1 MRTNKDIQPFQG
13 LLNGIGQVYFTPSV
27 MTSILLLF
35 AISIESLPLAFLTLL
50 GASCSYALALCCYMY
65 ASTNTNTNTN
75 TNKAAYDIDSGMYA
89 LNGALIG
96 LFIGNFF
103 GVTPLL
109 VLVAV
114 LGALLTVPI
123 AHIVFSF
130 EKYRG
135 YTSAFILTSWLI
147 YAIQSTLD
155 LSAFSAPDSALMP
168 LISIEANS
176 WFNLPPVVIPLL
188 KGISQV
194 SFIENALSGLV
205 ILIAIALNNLKHAIW
220 VVLAVII
227 STIFSKMIG
236 ASGALIEQ
244 GLYGYN
250 AILATLALVLN
261 PRIPWPLILLG
272 ILLSCLVTLGFHEL
286 SLLPLTA
293 PFILSVWAVV
303 YLSSV
308 IHKRTIN

>member
-27 MTSILLLF
+27 MTSLLLLL
-35 AISIESLPLAFLTLL
+35 AISIESLALAFLTLL
-50 GASCSYALALCCYMY
+50 GASCSYALAFCCYMY
-65 ASTNTNTNTN
+65 ANANAN

-114 LGALLTVPI
+114 LGALLTIPI
-123 AHIVFSF
+123 ANIVFRF
-130 EKYRG
+130 KKYRG

-176 WFNLPPVVIPLL
+176 LFKLPTVVIPLL

-205 ILIAIALNNLKHAIW
+205 ILVAIALSNIKHAIW
-220 VVLAVII
+220 IMLAVII
-227 STIFSKMIG
+227 STVFSGLIG
-236 ASGALIEQ
+236 ASSELVAQ

-250 AILATLALVLN
+250 AILATLALVLY
-261 PRIPWPLILLG
+261 PRIPWPLLTLLG
-272 ILLSCLVTLGFHEL
+272 MLLSCVITLGFHEL

-293 PFILSVWAVV
+293 PFILSTWVVV
-303 YLSSV
+303 YLSGLTQEPKAS
-308 IHKRTIN
+308 

>member
-27 MTSILLLF
+27 MTSLLLLL
-35 AISIESLPLAFLTLL
+35 AISIESLALAFLTLL
-50 GASCSYALALCCYMY
+50 GASCSYALAFCCYMY
-65 ASTNTNTNTN
+65 TNANANAN
-75 TNKAAYDIDSGMYA
+75 ANANKAAYDIDSGMYA

-123 AHIVFSF
+123 ANIVFRF
-130 EKYRG
+130 KKYRG

-155 LSAFSAPDSALMP
+155 LSAFSPSNSALIP
-168 LISIEANS
+168 IISFEANS
-176 WFNLPPVVIPLL
+176 WFGLPTVVIPFL

-205 ILIAIALNNLKHAIW
+205 ILIAIALNNIKHAIW

-227 STIFSKMIG
+227 STVFSGLIG
-236 ASGALIEQ
+236 ASSELVAQ

-250 AILATLALVLN
+250 AILATLALVLY

-303 YLSSV
+303 YLSSL
-308 IHKRTIN
+308 IHKRTIS

>member
-1 MRTNKDIQPFQG
+1 
-13 LLNGIGQVYFTPSV
+13 
-27 MTSILLLF
+27 
-35 AISIESLPLAFLTLL
+35 
-50 GASCSYALALCCYMY
+50 
-65 ASTNTNTNTN
+65 
-75 TNKAAYDIDSGMYA
+75 KAAYDIDSGMYA

-103 GVTPLL
+103 GVAPLL
-109 VLVAV
+109 ALVTV

-123 AHIVFSF
+123 AHIVFRF
-130 EKYRG
+130 KKYRG

-155 LSAFSAPDSALMP
+155 LSAFSPSNSALRP
-168 LISIEANS
+168 IISFEANS
-176 WFNLPPVVIPLL
+176 WFNLPPVVIPFL

-194 SFIENALSGLV
+194 SFIDNALSGLV
-205 ILIAIALNNLKHAIW
+205 ILIAIALNNLKHATW
-220 VVLAVII
+220 VVLAVIM

-236 ASGALIEQ
+236 ASNELVAQ

-250 AILATLALVLN
+250 AILATLALVLY

-272 ILLSCLVTLGFHEL
+272 MLLSCLITLGFHEL

-293 PFILSVWAVV
+293 PFILSTWIIV
-303 YLSSV
+303 YLAT
-308 IHKRTIN
+308 HFKKRAKD

>member
-1 MRTNKDIQPFQG
+1 MKTNKDILPFQG
-13 LLNGIGQVYFTPSV
+13 LLNGIGQVYFTPSA
-27 MTSILLLF
+27 MTSLLLLL
-35 AISIESLPLAFLTLL
+35 AISIESLSLAFLTLL
-50 GASCSYALALCCYMY
+50 GASCSYALARYSIKQSKDLD
-65 ASTNTNTNTN
+65 N
-75 TNKAAYDIDSGMYA
+75 GMFA

-109 VLVAV
+109 ALVTV

-123 AHIVFSF
+123 ANIVFRF
-130 EKYRG
+130 KKYRG

-147 YAIQSTLD
+147 YLIQSSLG
-155 LSAFSAPDSALMP
+155 LSVFSPSSSALIP
-168 LISIEANS
+168 IISFEENS

-205 ILIAIALNNLKHAIW
+205 ILFAIALNNIKHAIW

-227 STIFSKMIG
+227 STAFSDLIG
-236 ASGALIEQ
+236 ASDELVAQ

-250 AILATLALVLN
+250 AILATLALVLY
-261 PRIPWPLILLG
+261 PRIPWALILLG
-272 ILLSCLVTLGFHEL
+272 MLLSCLITLGFHEL

-293 PFILSVWAVV
+293 PFILSTWGIV
-303 YLSSV
+303 YLSGV
-308 IHKRTIN
+308 MKKNRVNG

>member
-1 MRTNKDIQPFQG
+1 MNTNKDTLPLQG

-27 MTSILLLF
+27 VTSLLLLL
-35 AISIESLPLAFLTLL
+35 AISIESIPLACLTLL
-50 GASCSYALALCCYMY
+50 GASCSFALAFYSYIY
-65 ASTNTNTNTN
+65 AN
-75 TNKAAYDIDSGMYA
+75 TNKSAEDIDSGMYA

-109 VLVAV
+109 ALVTV

-123 AHIVFSF
+123 SHIVFSF

-135 YTSAFILTSWLI
+135 YTSAFILTTWLI
-147 YAIQSTLD
+147 YAIQSAFE

-168 LISIEANS
+168 LISIEADS
-176 WFNLPPVVIPLL
+176 WFNLPIVVIPLL

-205 ILIAIALNNLKHAIW
+205 ILVAIALNNIKHAIW
-220 VVLAVII
+220 VMLAVII
-227 STIFSKMIG
+227 STVFSGFIG
-236 ASGALIEQ
+236 ASNELVAQ

-250 AILATLALVLN
+250 AILATLALVLY
-261 PRIPWPLILLG
+261 PRIPWQLALLG
-272 ILLSCLVTLGFHEL
+272 MLLSCLITLGFHEL

-293 PFILSVWAVV
+293 PFILSTWAVV
-303 YLSSV
+303 YLSSQ
-308 IHKRTIN
+308 IHKRTIS

>member
-13 LLNGIGQVYFTPSV
+13 LLNGVGQVYFTPSV
-27 MTSILLLF
+27 MTSLLLLL
-35 AISIESLPLAFLTLL
+35 AISIESLALAFLTLL
-50 GASCSYALALCCYMY
+50 GASCSYALAFYGYMY
-65 ASTNTNTNTN
+65 TNTNTNTN

-109 VLVAV
+109 VLVTV

-123 AHIVFSF
+123 AHVVFIF

-155 LSAFSAPDSALMP
+155 LSAFSLSSSALIP

-176 WFNLPPVVIPLL
+176 WFNLPTVVIPLL

-205 ILIAIALNNLKHAIW
+205 ILVAIALNNLKHAIW

-250 AILATLALVLN
+250 AILATLALVLY

-303 YLSSV
+303 YLSSL
-308 IHKRTIN
+308 IHKRTIS

>member
-27 MTSILLLF
+27 MTSLLLLL
-35 AISIESLPLAFLTLL
+35 AISIESLALAFLTLL
-50 GASCSYALALCCYMY
+50 GASCSYALAFCCYMY
-65 ASTNTNTNTN
+65 ANANA
-75 TNKAAYDIDSGMYA
+75 NKAAYDIDSGMYA

-114 LGALLTVPI
+114 LGALLTIPI
-123 AHIVFSF
+123 ANIVFRF
-130 EKYRG
+130 KKYRG

-176 WFNLPPVVIPLL
+176 LFKLPTVVIPLL

-205 ILIAIALNNLKHAIW
+205 ILVAIALSNIKHAIW
-220 VVLAVII
+220 IMLAVII
-227 STIFSKMIG
+227 STVFSGLIG
-236 ASGALIEQ
+236 ASSELVAQ

-250 AILATLALVLN
+250 AILATLALVLY
-261 PRIPWPLILLG
+261 PRIPWPLTLLG
-272 ILLSCLVTLGFHEL
+272 MLLSCVITLGFHEL

-293 PFILSVWAVV
+293 PFILSTWVVV
-303 YLSSV
+303 YLSGLTQEPKAS
-308 IHKRTIN
+308 

>member
-1 MRTNKDIQPFQG
+1 MKTNKDILPFQG

-27 MTSILLLF
+27 MTSTLLLL
-35 AISIESLPLAFLTLL
+35 AISIESLALAFLTLL
-50 GASCSYALALCCYMY
+50 GASCSFALAFYSYIY
-65 ASTNTNTNTN
+65 ASTNTNTN
-75 TNKAAYDIDSGMYA
+75 KSVDDIDSGMYA

-109 VLVAV
+109 ALVTV

-135 YTSAFILTSWLI
+135 YTSAFILTTWLI
-147 YAIQSTLD
+147 YAIQSTFE

-176 WFNLPPVVIPLL
+176 WFNLSTAVIPLL

-205 ILIAIALNNLKHAIW
+205 ILVAIALNNIKHAIW
-220 VVLAVII
+220 VMLAVII
-227 STIFSKMIG
+227 STVFSGLIG
-236 ASGALIEQ
+236 ASNELVAQ

-250 AILATLALVLN
+250 AILATLALVIY
-261 PRIPWPLILLG
+261 PRIPWPLTLLG
-272 ILLSCLVTLGFHEL
+272 MLLSCLITLGFHEL

-293 PFILSVWAVV
+293 PFLLSTWAMV
-303 YLSSV
+303 YLSSL
-308 IHKRTIN
+308 IHKRTIS